1 MLKWRVR
8 EIVKQCMNIAWYCAP
23 GFLKEW
29 VQKHHAEKKTKR
41 TKEIF
46 SNFRVSED
54 DVYAALEQLGIS
66 GDVMVHSSLVDIGN
80 IKGMHKPFVN
90 YLKEHVTDKGNNI
103 LAIGIPHKG
112 STAEWLHS
120 ISTFDENAPIA
131 MGRISAYYAK
141 QEGACRSLNPTHSVI
156 AYGPRAEEYTA
167 THHLDENPFGE
178 HSPYYKFLENDGH
191 MLMIGAGLKYMT
203 IGHIEEDMLGED
215 YPCRVYERKP
225 HPVDIY
231 KNGECVYRGKYYAHS
246 AWRSAFRVPD
256 YVLYKM
262 KQIPSMRVV
271 KLGAAEILYF
281 SAREAIICE
290 LEELKSGNSIY
301 GWRYISEE
309 CRVKSEEW
317 IEAIKKMPKR

>member
-1 MLKWRVR
+1 MWKIRLR
-8 EIVKQCMNIAWYCAP
+8 EIVKQCINIAWYCTP
-23 GFLKEW
+23 RLMKRW
-29 VQKHHAEKKTKR
+29 VQKRHAEKVTKR

-46 SNFRVSED
+46 SKYRVSEEN
-54 DVYAALEQLGIS
+54 VYATLDQLGIS

-90 YLKEHVTDKGNNI
+90 YLNEHVTDNGNNI

-141 QEGACRSLNPTHSVI
+141 QEGACRSLK
-156 AYGPRAEEYTA
+156 AEEYTSA
-167 THHLDENPFGE
+167 HHLDETPFGV
-178 HSPYYKFLENDGH
+178 HSPYYKFLENDGY

-215 YPCRVYERKP
+215 FPCRVYERKP
-225 HPVDIY
+225 HPVVIY
-231 KNGECVYRGKYYAHS
+231 KNGESIYHGQYYAHS

-256 YVLYKM
+256 FVLRKIR
-262 KQIPSMRVV
+262 QIPSMRVV

-290 LEELKSGNSIY
+290 LEELRNGNSIY
-301 GWRYISEE
+301 GWKWISEE
-309 CRVKSEEW
+309 CRVMIDKC